1 MQARP
6 AQSAGHHDRIALGT
20 WPYFEADELEA
31 AQRVLSSGKINYWTG
46 LEGKKFEAEFAQAT
60 GVRHAVALANGTV
73 ALEAAFLAAG
83 LEPGDDLIVTPR
95 TFIAS
100 ISAAVLHGIRPI
112 FADVDRDSG
121 NITAETIEAA
131 LTPRT
136 RGIVAVHLG
145 GWPCEMD
152 AINALARE
160 RGIRV
165 VEDCAQ
171 SHGAAYRG
179 KSVGSLADVAAWSFC
194 QDKIMT
200 TAGEGGMLT
209 TDDPGIW
216 RTVWSMK
223 DHGKGTEALEGG
235 APNTTF
241 RWLHHSFGTNWRL
254 TEIQSAI
261 GRLQLKKLPE
271 WIRIRRRNA
280 SILTQALEGIDC
292 VRVPEPPPHIH
303 HSYYK
308 YYAFVKPGQLAEGWD
323 RDRIL
328 REISSTGVPCM
339 MGSCSEVYRERAF
352 TESGLQPA
360 APLPV
365 ARELGETSL
374 MFQVHPTL
382 TEEQMQHVANTAA
395 GVLKHA
401 CRTAVH

>member
-1 MQARP
+1 MQVSPPQAVAARERV
-6 AQSAGHHDRIALGT
+6 SLGV
-20 WPYFEADELEA
+20 WPYFEADELAA
-31 AQRVLSSGKINYWTG
+31 AQRVLVSGKINYWTG
-46 LEGKKFEAEFAQAT
+46 VEGRKFEAEFARAT

-100 ISAAVLHGIRPI
+100 ISAAVLHGIRPV
-112 FADVDRDSG
+112 FADVDHDSG
-121 NITAETIEAA
+121 NITAETIAAA
-131 LTPRT
+131 LTPKT
-136 RGIVAVHLG
+136 RGIVAVHLA

-152 AINALARE
+152 DINALARE

-171 SHGAAYRG
+171 AHGAAYRG
-179 KSVGSLADVAAWSFC
+179 TSVGALADVAAWSFC

-209 TDDPGIW
+209 TDDPDTW

-223 DHGKGTEALEGG
+223 DHGKGTEALDSG

-254 TEIQSAI
+254 TEVQSAI
-261 GRLQLKKLPE
+261 GRLQLAKLPE
-271 WIRIRRRNA
+271 WIGIRRRNA
-280 SILTQALEGIDC
+280 AILTEALGDIDC
-292 VRVPEPPPHIH
+292 VRVPAPPSHIH
-303 HSYYK
+303 HAYYK
-308 YYAFVKPGQLAEGWD
+308 FYAFVRPGRLADGWD

-382 TEEQMQHVANTAA
+382 TEEQIRHVAQTAA
-395 GVLKHA
+395 DVLKRA
-401 CRTAVH
+401 CRGSVR